1 MALSPAGPRAS
12 TSDGSAVISPLTR
25 SKSPAVIAPNSSATA
40 DIELDSTA
48 AADAPGLTSASPR
61 SPIHR
66 AVLNKVRSL
75 GLARGASILDAPS
88 GDGVLTVALR
98 QAGFD
103 THGLDIDPAGTGR
116 LGRSFRRAD
125 LTSAFPW
132 PDASFDAVLSIEGVE
147 HLENRFA
154 YLREIHR
161 VLKPGGT
168 LVLTTTNISAV
179 RSRVRFFASGFHN
192 RDPRPLR
199 EASPDPMHHIALG
212 TFPDLRYALH
222 TTGFRVQSVEH
233 THIKP
238 VSWLYMWLV
247 PWMWLYTRIA
257 FRKERDTEQRRA
269 NAAVRSALFSR
280 SVLLGENLLLTAR
293 RAGDYSA
300 EIDGRPQ
307 SSHFK

>member
-1 MALSPAGPRAS
+1 
-12 TSDGSAVISPLTR
+12 VF
-25 SKSPAVIAPNSSATA
+25 
-40 DIELDSTA
+40 
-48 AADAPGLTSASPR
+48 
-61 SPIHR
+61 
-66 AVLNKVRSL
+66 NKVCAL
-75 GLARGASILDAPS
+75 GLAAGASILDAPS
-88 GDGVLTVALR
+88 GDGALTLALQ
-98 QAGFD
+98 QAGLD
-103 THGLDIDPAGTGR
+103 AHGLDIDSSGTAP

-125 LTSAFPW
+125 LTRAFPW
-132 PDASFDAVLSIEGVE
+132 PDASFDAVLSVEGIE

-179 RSRVRFFASGFHN
+179 RSRVRFFASGFHI

-222 TTGFRVQSVEH
+222 TTGFRVESVGH

-238 VSWLYMWLV
+238 VSWLYLWMV

-257 FRKERDTEQRRA
+257 FRKERDREQRRA
-269 NAAVRSALFSR
+269 NVAVRSALFSR
-280 SVLLGENLLLTAR
+280 SVLFGENLLLTAR
-293 RAGDYSA
+293 RVSDYSA